1 MMISSAIYWWR
12 WRSDDEWWP
21 WCLWWPCW
29 PWLWWSWWPLWSWW
43 PWISWWQMI
52 MYTMMTMILQ
62 DWLNANFKK
71 TERRE
76 LVIIKSENVLTPT
89 SLQKV
94 SCFQNAQI
102 KAKYAFEESSHDE
115 GVVSSKIFEPIKLS
129 DDGATQCLVRHRGW
143 RKEVKVKQPKIQLLK
158 SGSETDVLVFDVLLS
173 ACENQVCGHMHKS
186 SCIRPFLEEKKT
198 RCWGETFLS
207 LLLWNQLVWSIYKN
221 VFGVK
226 IKVMKISW
234 LNTYICI
241 HCLEEVV

>member
-1 MMISSAIYWWR
+1 
-12 WRSDDEWWP
+12 
-21 WCLWWPCW
+21 
-29 PWLWWSWWPLWSWW
+29 
-43 PWISWWQMI
+43 MI

-129 DDGATQCLVRHRGW
+129 DDGATQCLVRHRG
-143 RKEVKVKQPKIQLLK
+143 
-158 SGSETDVLVFDVLLS
+158 
-173 ACENQVCGHMHKS
+173 
-186 SCIRPFLEEKKT
+186 
-198 RCWGETFLS
+198 
-207 LLLWNQLVWSIYKN
+207 
-221 VFGVK
+221 
-226 IKVMKISW
+226 
-234 LNTYICI
+234 
-241 HCLEEVV
+241 